1 MFATNRK
8 RHIPPQRG
16 GCAVPV
22 LRNDWTVSRV
32 LYQTTIYLGPASP
45 QGSCHH
51 RDARGSAYVPY
62 GCCFRQG
69 LHSRKVASALVSSYL
84 AFPSLPLS
92 RRFLSVALSLGSP
105 PAAVSSYSVSVKPGL
120 SSGSPCRLSRRR
132 MFHSFSQEVYHI
144 PGALARKIISTVSAP
159 TAAAAK
165 SAVPSRRA
173 GPIPRHRRP

>member
-1 MFATNRK
+1 MGNYLSSCKITLAIKPSFEVMCRANNPSVDVAADRVYMA
-8 RHIPPQRG
+8 G
-16 GCAVPV
+16 
-22 LRNDWTVSRV
+22 NVS
-32 LYQTTIYLGPASP
+32 TPS
-45 QGSCHH
+45 
-51 RDARGSAYVPY
+51 
-62 GCCFRQG
+62 
-69 LHSRKVASALVSSYL
+69 VSSYL